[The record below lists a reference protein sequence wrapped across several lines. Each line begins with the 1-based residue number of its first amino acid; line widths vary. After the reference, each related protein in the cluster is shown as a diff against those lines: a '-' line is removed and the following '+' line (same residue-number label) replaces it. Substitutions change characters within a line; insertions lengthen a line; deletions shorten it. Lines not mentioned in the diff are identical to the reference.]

1 MCYALSCFDFRQC
14 GSWFVLVFLLTGSK
28 PLISPS
34 AFAVLCKVPK
44 LGIRFW
50 GPDSSC
56 GHLEMHPVP
65 LNKPLL
71 SNPHALDKILKE
83 LPCAYFLD
91 LFSNDEFL
99 KCSRVVQIYVDPFN
113 VS

>member
-1 MCYALSCFDFRQC
+1 VLCPFLFRLSTM
-14 GSWFVLVFLLTGSK
+14 WFLVLVFLLTGTK

-34 AFAVLCKVPK
+34 EFAVLCKVPK

-91 LFSNDEFL
+91 LFSNDEVL